1 MISTARWAVRSPS
14 VSSEPELQLTWVGH
28 ATVLAELGGVR
39 LLTDPVLT
47 GRVAH
52 LRRHAAT
59 AAPEHVDAILIS
71 HVHMD
76 HMHVPSLRL
85 LPPTTTVIAPAGAG
99 DLLTRRGFSDV
110 HETRVGTTIAVG
122 AVDVET
128 VPAKHTPRRGP
139 HSRVTAEAVGYVLRS
154 SGQAVYFAGDTD
166 LFDEMSAIAPV
177 DVALLPIWGWGPTI
191 GEGHLDP
198 NAPPRRSGS
207 STLGWSSRSTGGPTA
222 RRSSGAG
229 HRRGCS
235 SPSSGSAPSWIAS
248 DSSNTSESCCPA
260 NGCPP
265 RGGVT
270 ADRAAAPPS
279 GRRRSGPPCAS
290 SCGG

>member
-1 MISTARWAVRSPS
+1 M
-14 VSSEPELQLTWVGH
+14 SSEPSLQLTWVGH

-59 AAPEHVDAILIS
+59 TAPERVDAILIS

-76 HMHVPSLRL
+76 HMHIPSLRL

-110 HETRVGTTIAVG
+110 RETRVGTTIPVG

-128 VPAKHTPRRGP
+128 VPAKHKPRRGP
-139 HSRVTAEAVGYVLRS
+139 HSRVTADAVGYVMRS

-198 NAPPRRSGS
+198 
-207 STLGWSSRSTGGPTA
+207 A
-222 RRSSGAG
+222 RAAEAVRILDARLVIPIHWGTY
-229 HRRGCS
+229 
-235 SPSSGSAPSWIAS
+235 SPSIVSRRPPPWLLEPVDRFRAELDRIGLLDHVRVLAP
-248 DSSNTSESCCPA
+248 
-260 NGCPP
+260 G
-265 RGGVT
+265 
-270 ADRAAAPPS
+270 DRLIVPEAA
-279 GRRRSGPPCAS
+279 
-290 SCGG
+290 

>member
-1 MISTARWAVRSPS
+1 M
-14 VSSEPELQLTWVGH
+14 SSEPALELTWVGH

-59 AAPEHVDAILIS
+59 EAPEQVDAILIS

-76 HMHVPSLRL
+76 HLHIPSLRL
-85 LPPTTTVIAPAGAG
+85 FPPTTTVIAPAGAG
-99 DLLTRRGFSDV
+99 DLLARRGFSDV
-110 HETRVGTTIAVG
+110 RETRVGTTIAVG

-128 VPAKHTPRRGP
+128 VPAKHKPGRGP
-139 HSRVTAEAVGYVLRS
+139 HSRVTAAAVGYVMRS

-198 NAPPRRSGS
+198 
-207 STLGWSSRSTGGPTA
+207 A
-222 RRSSGAG
+222 RAAEAVRILDARLVVPIHWGTY
-229 HRRGCS
+229 
-235 SPSSGSAPSWIAS
+235 SPSI
-248 DSSNTSESCCPA
+248 
-260 NGCPP
+260 
-265 RGGVT
+265 V
-270 ADRAAAPPS
+270 
-279 GRRRSGPPCAS
+279 RRRPPPWLLEPVDRFRAELDRI
-290 SCGG
+290 GLLDHVRVLAPGERLTLPEAA